1 MNYKLMCRSFALN
14 ICSDKIDD
22 KKLASIQ
29 ILTSNAYREDLNKK
43 AANKALKNPKTNV
56 NIIAGHEIIL
66 QSLCCINKYW
76 VLKAFE
82 LEP

>member
-43 AANKALKNPKTNV
+43 AANKALKNQKLKL
-56 NIIAGHEIIL
+56 ESL
-66 QSLCCINKYW
+66 QAMK
-76 VLKAFE
+76 
-82 LEP
+82 